1 MRSTNIK
8 PHRAST
14 KMGVM
19 ALLVYLL
26 GACSLAPGMRM
37 TEDRRLPLALPGWK
51 EEQPGPPATTPITN
65 ELLAKLTSQ
74 SKPIGALPKAVAPPP
89 RPYRIGPGDVLSITV
104 WEHPELNSPELQ
116 AQSERSTQGSAHVVG
131 HDGSLFFPWA
141 GTLKARGETIEGFRR
156 TLVEALKRVLKDPQ
170 VSVQVAE

>member
-19 ALLVYLL
+19 ALLGALL

-51 EEQPGPPATTPITN
+51 EEQPEPPPTTPITN
-65 ELLAKLTSQ
+65 ELLTSL
-74 SKPIGALPKAVAPPP
+74 KTDTDAADPPLKAAFTSG
-89 RPYRIGPGDVLSITV
+89 PYRIGPGDVLSITV

-131 HDGSLFFPWA
+131 HDGNLFFPWA
-141 GTLKARGETIEGFRR
+141 GTLK
-156 TLVEALKRVLKDPQ
+156 
-170 VSVQVAE
+170 VQGKT